1 MRDRTQVSLFHQHP
15 LAIRRHKHCAKGVV
29 AKFRR
34 FLGDLI
40 GRPQMFQ
47 DLLMIEGKTLQV
59 RRRFPVTGFRLFH
72 GMHPTR
78 RQRDGGREK
87 DRCGRCR
94 SLEEITS

>member
-47 DLLMIEGKTLQV
+47 YLLIIEGKTLLV
-59 RRRFPVTGFRLFH
+59 RGGFPDPGFRLFH
-72 GMHPTR
+72 GKHPTR
-78 RQRDGGREK
+78 RQRDRRREK
-87 DRCGRCR
+87 DRSDRCR
-94 SLEEITS
+94 SLEKITS